1 MCTCQ
6 RRKRYKRC
14 HEEQR

>member
-14 HEEQR
+14 HEKQR

>member
-6 RRKRYKRC
+6 RRKRYKHC